1 MTGYDFPGHYQH
13 SSLHILYPLHLT
25 MVLSHSRV
33 VAVGRSRS
41 SDSCPCY
48 WASHSTERGH
58 SCGVVET
65 GNARHAYSDVGGS
78 LGLLVST
85 WVESLAVAAAAA
97 VEAIVTVEG
106 E

>member
-1 MTGYDFPGHYQH
+1 MTGYDFPGRFQH
-13 SSLHILYPLHLT
+13 SSLHTLCPLHLT
-25 MVLSHSRV
+25 MVLSHSGV

-41 SDSCPCY
+41 SDLCPCY
-48 WASHSTERGH
+48 WAFHSTERGH